1 MKKWSVEIKVLAG
14 FAFAFAT
21 LALTGALAYRATTT
35 FIETSNAAYRSERAL
50 TALEGILSL
59 MNEAES
65 LQRGYII
72 LGEAIDLA
80 GREHAVAQIGRH
92 VTDLKQSK
100 RDDPVQFQ
108 RIPELEQRIAER
120 MKLLNWVL
128 EARRAEGYEAAR
140 ERLLTRPGREEMRR
154 LRELVKLMASEE
166 STRLAQLRHEAEDQ
180 ANDTLLSFGLLLIA
194 SLVFLSMQYFG
205 IRREIYQRREKE
217 TELAHLVGELKSAN
231 EELKNFAYVVS
242 HDLKAPLRAIGSL
255 ADWLTVDQAD
265 RLDDEG
271 KEHLRLLVSRVRR
284 MDGLIEGILDYSRVG
299 RIKEQA
305 VPVDLDRMVHEVIDS
320 LAPPAHVAVTVQ
332 GPLPTIVIEK
342 TRIQQVFQ
350 NLLSNAIKYLD
361 KPEGRIEVRC
371 TPQRD
376 AWQFSVAD
384 NGPGIE
390 PRHHERVFQLFQTLA
405 PRDRVESTGVG
416 LALVKKI
423 VEMYGGHVWI
433 ESTPGA
439 GSTFHFTLPH
449 TAGQSHREP
458 GK

>member
-14 FAFAFAT
+14 FAFALAT
-21 LALTGALAYRATTT
+21 LALTGALAYRATTG

-50 TALEGILSL
+50 AALEGILAL

-65 LQRGYII
+65 RQRGYII

-80 GREHAVAQIGRH
+80 GREQAVAQIRSL
-92 VTDLKQSK
+92 VSELRRDKA
-100 RDDPVQFQ
+100 DDPLQLR
-108 RIPELEQRIAER
+108 RIHELEQRIAER
-120 MKLLNWVL
+120 MKLLDWVL

-140 ERLLTRPGREEMRR
+140 ERLLTGPGREEMRR
-154 LRELVKLMASEE
+154 LRELAKLMASEE
-166 STRLAQLRHEAEDQ
+166 GTRLARLRQEAEGQ
-180 ANDTLLSFGLLLIA
+180 ANDTLLGFGLLLAA
-194 SLVFLSMQYFG
+194 SLAFLSVLFFG
-205 IRREIYQRREKE
+205 IRREIHERRQKE
-217 TELAHLVGELKSAN
+217 TELAHLVHELEAAN

-271 KEHLRLLVSRVRR
+271 KEHLRLIVSRVRR

-299 RIKEQA
+299 RIREQA
-305 VPVDLDRMVHEVIDS
+305 TPVDLERLVHEVIDS
-320 LAPPAHVAVTVQ
+320 LAPPAHIAVTVQ
-332 GPLPTIVIEK
+332 GPLPTVVVEK
-342 TRIQQVFQ
+342 TRIRQVFQ
-350 NLLSNAIKYLD
+350 NLISNAIKYMD
-361 KPEGRIEVRC
+361 KPAGRVAVRC
-371 TPQRD
+371 APERD
-376 AWQFSVAD
+376 AWRFSVTD

-423 VEMYGGHVWI
+423 VEMYGGQVWI
-433 ESTPGA
+433 ESTPGQ
-439 GSTFHFTLPH
+439 GSTFHFTLPR
-449 TAGQSHREP
+449 TAGPSHP
-458 GK
+458 GIEE